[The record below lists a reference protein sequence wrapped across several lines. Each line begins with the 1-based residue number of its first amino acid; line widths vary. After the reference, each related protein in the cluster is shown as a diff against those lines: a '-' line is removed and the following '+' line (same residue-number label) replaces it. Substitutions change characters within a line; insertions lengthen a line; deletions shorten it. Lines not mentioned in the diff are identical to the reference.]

1 VQSDPSALRASG
13 VRTGV
18 LSLPR
23 AARRSATI
31 ACIGIALVGLLGG
44 AVRLLPWLLDPAV
57 PWRVAAPFAR
67 GLAAVALEAALLI
80 GWPIGWAVACFRF
93 VESGQA
99 RVLSTLGE
107 RPEQTV
113 RRLVPQGLAFA
124 AALCVVALVYGSD
137 ANAPGRVVT
146 ELIEDARVSCAAVR
160 APSTYAVPF
169 TGLTWLCAPGREPRL
184 VGSVPGGLSGAL
196 VTARSA
202 RVAGDFR
209 VIDLDDARV
218 LLPGTPAESPAG
230 NEISMHVAVLS
241 MRGMAPWARASTLP
255 AALRAPLLALAA
267 WISASVAA
275 LAVLGGATKTRLG
288 VIVLGAAGPLGTLA
302 FLRLLERA
310 GASAPLFLL
319 LPLAACALASGCGL
333 AARAWGKWGVG
344 PPLLRL
350 RRTGRAASK

>member
-1 VQSDPSALRASG
+1 
-13 VRTGV
+13 
-18 LSLPR
+18 
-23 AARRSATI
+23 
-31 ACIGIALVGLLGG
+31 VGLLAG
-44 AVRLLPWLLDPAV
+44 AVRLLPWLLDPSV

-67 GLAAVALEAALLI
+67 GLAAVALEAALLL

-93 VESGQA
+93 VESGEA

-107 RPEQTV
+107 RPQQTV
-113 RRLVPQGLAFA
+113 RRLAPQGFAFA
-124 AALCVVALVYGSD
+124 AALGVVALVYGSD

-146 ELIEDARVSCAAVR
+146 ELIADARASCAVVR

-196 VTARSA
+196 VTARDA

-218 LLPGTPAESPAG
+218 LLPGAPAASPPGSA
-230 NEISMHVAVLS
+230 ISLHVAALS
-241 MRGMAPWARASTLP
+241 LHGMAPWARASTLP

-275 LAVLGGATKTRLG
+275 LAVLGGAARTRLG
-288 VIVLGAAGPLGTLA
+288 VLVLGAAGPLATLG

-310 GASAPLFLL
+310 GARAPVFLL
-319 LPLAACALASGCGL
+319 LPFAAWGIAAGFGL
-333 AARAWGKWGVG
+333 LGRAARAVS
-344 PPLLRL
+344 RL
-350 RRTGRAASK
+350 RRTGHAASK

>member
-1 VQSDPSALRASG
+1 V
-13 VRTGV
+13 
-18 LSLPR
+18 
-23 AARRSATI
+23 
-31 ACIGIALVGLLGG
+31 ACVGIALVGLLAG
-44 AVRLLPWLLDPAV
+44 AVRLLPWLLDPTV

-67 GLAAVALEAALLI
+67 GLAAVALEAALLL

-93 VESGQA
+93 VESGEA
-99 RVLSTLGE
+99 RVLLTLGE

-113 RRLVPQGLAFA
+113 RRLVPQGVAFA
-124 AALCVVALVYGSD
+124 AALGVVALVYGSD

-146 ELIEDARVSCAAVR
+146 ELIEDARVACAAVR

-169 TGLTWLCAPGREPRL
+169 TGLTWLCAPRREPRL

-218 LLPGTPAESPAG
+218 LLPGKPETSSAG
-230 NEISMHVAVLS
+230 NAISLHVAELS

-267 WISASVAA
+267 WISAYVAA
-275 LAVLGGATKTRLG
+275 LAVLGGAVKTRLG

-302 FLRLLERA
+302 FLRLLERT
-310 GASAPLFLL
+310 GARAPLFLL
-319 LPLAACALASGCGL
+319 LPIAAWVLASGCAL
-333 AARAWGKWGVG
+333 AARAWGKRGKWKKEALSAG
-344 PPLLRL
+344 LSRL
-350 RRTGRAASK
+350 RRTGRAATK